1 MCDQWMMYL
10 KGCLK
15 KMENVAYVFEMMR
28 DGNKKVIMKY
38 EDYPKYS
45 KMYENLS
52 EDEKNSIKQKV
63 FDKKPKRQVR
73 GSRPLSATS

>member
-1 MCDQWMMYL
+1 
-10 KGCLK
+10 
-15 KMENVAYVFEMMR
+15 MENVAYVFEMMR
-28 DGNKKVIMKY
+28 EGNKSVTVKY

-63 FDKKPKRQVR
+63 SDKKPKRPVK
-73 GSRPLSATS
+73 GSRSLSAGNS